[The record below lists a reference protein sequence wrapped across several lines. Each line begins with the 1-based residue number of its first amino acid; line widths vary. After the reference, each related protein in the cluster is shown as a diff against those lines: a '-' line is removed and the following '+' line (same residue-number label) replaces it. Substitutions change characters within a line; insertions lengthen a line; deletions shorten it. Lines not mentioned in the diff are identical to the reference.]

1 MKRQPNTFQLMLG
14 SNIDA
19 TKQSPSCALS
29 PYLAVPRCYLTTKPI
44 LTPAIGDHARGF
56 YLNQS
61 ATLQTYLTKE
71 QLHLQ
76 LKQIEYRLHSFK
88 RHHRKGVVR
97 IDIDI
102 L

>member
-19 TKQSPSCALS
+19 QNNLR
-29 PYLAVPRCYLTTKPI
+29 LARCLLILQFHDVIFNKPI